1 MRLIR
6 HYISKEILFTFGA
19 TLIVLLAILLV
30 QRLALMLN
38 EVMSGGISPNVI
50 FSMIGIQI
58 LRFIAELVPLSFLL
72 ASIVAFGRLYK
83 DSEMTAMFALGMPL
97 STLYRLLFQITVPL
111 AAILLLLNF
120 FLIPHFSLRFHD
132 IQQQA
137 REEAQLTIIKAGT
150 FKELSRGKNTVY
162 VKEIS
167 ENQQEIQDVFI
178 KTQGENSEYSITLA
192 KTGRQEIDP
201 QIGTR
206 FLILNDGNRY
216 TFAKNGVVDILKFQE
231 IILRLDNSSG
241 YNVPKNAAL
250 STSQL
255 LSKLGDPNYKGYDG
269 EFHRRLS
276 AAISLLILTLMIPTL
291 SHSNPRQGRFGNLL
305 MAVFIYVVYFNLI
318 NLSQA
323 WIRKG
328 ATPAALGMWWVHGI
342 MLIIALFVAYRFS
355 KRM

>member
-1 MRLIR
+1 MRIIR
-6 HYISKEILFTFGA
+6 HYISKEILFTFSA

-50 FSMIGIQI
+50 FSMIGIQV
-58 LRFIAELVPLSFLL
+58 LRFVAELVPLSFLL

-97 STLYRLLFQITVPL
+97 STLYRLLFQLAIPL
-111 AAILLLLNF
+111 SAILLLLNF

-162 VKEIS
+162 VRQIS
-167 ENQQEIQDVFI
+167 DNQQEINDVFI
-178 KTQGENSEYSITLA
+178 KTLGNDGEYAITLA
-192 KTGRQEIDP
+192 KTGRQEVDP

-206 FLILNDGNRY
+206 FLILKEGKRY
-216 TFAKNGVVDILKFQE
+216 TFYKNGAVDILDYQE
-231 IILRLDNSSG
+231 IVLRLDGNAEQV
-241 YNVPKNAAL
+241 VPKMAAF
-250 STSQL
+250 STSEIT
-255 LSKLGDPNYKGYDG
+255 SKLGDVLYQR
-269 EFHRRLS
+269 EFERRLS
-276 AAISLLILTLMIPTL
+276 SAISLLIIVLMIPAL
-291 SHSNPRQGRFGNLL
+291 AHSGPRQGRFGNLL
-305 MAVFIYVVYFNLI
+305 AAIFIYVIYFNLL
-318 NLSQA
+318 NLAQT
-323 WIRKG
+323 WMRKSI
-328 ATPAALGMWWVHGI
+328 TPYWLGLWWVHVV
-342 MLIIALFVAYRFS
+342 MLAIAAVIAYRFS

>member
-1 MRLIR
+1 MRIIR
-6 HYISKEILFTFGA
+6 HYISKEILFTFSA

-50 FSMIGIQI
+50 FSMIGIQV
-58 LRFIAELVPLSFLL
+58 LRFVAELVPLSFLL

-97 STLYRLLFQITVPL
+97 STLYRLLFQLSIPL
-111 AAILLLLNF
+111 SAILLLLNF

-162 VKEIS
+162 VRQIS
-167 ENQQEIQDVFI
+167 DNQQEINDVFI
-178 KTQGENSEYSITLA
+178 KTLGNDGEYSITLA
-192 KTGRQEIDP
+192 KTGRQEVDP
-201 QIGTR
+201 QVGTR
-206 FLILNDGNRY
+206 FLILKEGKRY
-216 TFAKNGVVDILKFQE
+216 TFHKNGAIDILDYQE
-231 IILRLDNSSG
+231 IVLRLDGSSE
-241 YNVPKNAAL
+241 NVVPKNAAL
-250 STSQL
+250 PTSVL
-255 LSKLGDPNYKGYDG
+255 MEKLGDPAYKGYDG

-276 AAISLLILTLMIPTL
+276 AAFSLIILTLMIPAL
-291 SHSNPRQGRFGNLL
+291 AHSGPRQGRFGNLL
-305 MAVFIYVVYFNLI
+305 AAIFIYVIYFNLL
-318 NLSQA
+318 NLAQG

-328 ATPAALGMWWVHGI
+328 VLPVSLGMWWVHGV
-342 MLIIALFVAYRFS
+342 MLLVALVIAYRFS